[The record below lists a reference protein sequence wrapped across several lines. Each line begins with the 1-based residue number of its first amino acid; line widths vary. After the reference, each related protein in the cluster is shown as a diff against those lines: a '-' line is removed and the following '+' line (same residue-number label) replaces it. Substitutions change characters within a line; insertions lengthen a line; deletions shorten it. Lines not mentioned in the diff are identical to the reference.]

1 MQVYSVRLLVRL
13 RWLPLPVFGSVFGI
27 KIVPSVEHWYK
38 PPSPHRHE
46 RLALQPEMLWSNFK
60 ELLLPRG
67 NAKQL
72 VLSRGFAKQLQK
84 CYCVMTILL
93 DVTE

>member
-1 MQVYSVRLLVRL
+1 
-13 RWLPLPVFGSVFGI
+13 
-27 KIVPSVEHWYK
+27 
-38 PPSPHRHE
+38 
-46 RLALQPEMLWSNFK
+46 MLWSNFK